1 MPYFKSSPMQSCSPW
16 GSGYTYKTHRTLIYL
31 LAFFQS
37 DSICSLKV
45 KLLSILT
52 SKRFSHLLF
61 EIFCQQVQHCYLA
74 FSVIRKNGSLPNS
87 CRHIKNPV
95 KWDLFPNYKTE
106 LHTKLSHMTTLNE
119 LLILKFSFLLIFR
132 VSNLMWKTL

>member
-1 MPYFKSSPMQSCSPW
+1 MHYFKSSPMQSCSPW
-16 GSGYTYKTHRTLIYL
+16 GSGYTYKTYSTLIYL

-37 DSICSLKV
+37 DSTCSLKV
-45 KLLSILT
+45 IIYFNFQTFFTFIIWDFLST
-52 SKRFSHLLF
+52 SATLLF
-61 EIFCQQVQHCYLA
+61 A
-74 FSVIRKNGSLPNS
+74 FSVIRKNGSLPKS

-106 LHTKLSHMTTLNE
+106 LHTELSHMTTLNE

-132 VSNLMWKTL
+132 VSNSMWKTL